1 VYADYFVDGMT
12 YAKRGEI
19 ELGGLDLALADMA
32 QDGAIV
38 KPPPPPAVK
47 YVLPREVGGL
57 AV

>member
-1 VYADYFVDGMT
+1 MT

-38 KPPPPPAVK
+38 KPPPPPAIK
-47 YVLPREVGGL
+47 YVLARELGGL